1 MYPDVRRLDHR
12 HIVCA
17 VADRK
22 SPHPVEARLDEV
34 HHFPVE
40 NKTKE
45 RRYHQCAKN
54 RPVTDNNLY
63 VPLLVRGDTA
73 THHGLAALRH
83 VQQQV
88 PQAVQLGVGHRDDQ
102 RGPVDDQRA
111 GLQGVRVIAF
121 RLQLRVVAL
130 DIEQTTDRR

>member
-1 MYPDVRRLDHR
+1 MREKQASDLQH
-12 HIVCA
+12 
-17 VADRK
+17 
-22 SPHPVEARLDEV
+22 
-34 HHFPVE
+34 
-40 NKTKE
+40 T
-45 RRYHQCAKN
+45 
-54 RPVTDNNLY
+54 Y

-88 PQAVQLGVGHRDDQ
+88 PQAVQLGVGHGDDQ
-102 RGPVDDQRA
+102 RGPVDNQRA

-130 DIEQTTDRR
+130 DIEHTTDRH